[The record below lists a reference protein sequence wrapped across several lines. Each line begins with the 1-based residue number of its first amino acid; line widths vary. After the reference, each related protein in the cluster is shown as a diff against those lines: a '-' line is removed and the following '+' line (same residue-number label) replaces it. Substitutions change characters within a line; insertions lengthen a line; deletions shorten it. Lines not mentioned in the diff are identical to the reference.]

1 MIDAEVRRDGNGA
14 VDVSQHLFAVS
25 VIAFLL
31 SGEGFSVPERERLKS
46 GLDWG
51 GGAETDSAALERVL
65 LLHPGSSPVLSLS
78 SCSFPGA
85 NTPPTAAS
93 ILYTHYHNIP
103 EKYCSWT

>member
-1 MIDAEVRRDGNGA
+1 MIDAEARRDGNGA
-14 VDVSQHLFAVS
+14 VDVSQHVFAVS

-31 SGEGFSVPERERLKS
+31 SGEGLASLS
-46 GLDWG
+46 GKGLNRVWTG
-51 GGAETDSAALERVL
+51 GGGETDSAALERVL
-65 LLHPGSSPVLSLS
+65 SLLPGFSPVLSLS